1 MNRHGRQGG
10 EADKGRARELLLEEL
25 KDSFGEDAV
34 RESDVDVEAA
44 LASRPRSVRGAFV
57 SSRLL
62 LLVTGAAL
70 LATGVIV
77 SLATASWVWFGVAL
91 AVHALLSGVVVV
103 SALATATQVEKPAPT
118 TVTTLEAEGVSD
130 PEGVLNDLVEQVA
143 GHEEGSRLTRALHD
157 DGVAN
162 GHQHPP
168 SAAASQQSATT
179 PASEPTKTAG
189 PD

>member
-1 MNRHGRQGG
+1 
-10 EADKGRARELLLEEL
+10 
-25 KDSFGEDAV
+25 
-34 RESDVDVEAA
+34 
-44 LASRPRSVRGAFV
+44 V

-70 LATGVIV
+70 LATGVVV

-91 AVHALLSGVVVV
+91 AVHAILSGVVVV

-143 GHEEGSRLTRALHD
+143 GHEEGSALPVHCTTTASRTVTSIIRQRPQAGRAPRPPPANRRRPQSRTDHRASRPTGTNRRRRSVS
-157 DGVAN
+157 DGSTGRAECDASE
-162 GHQHPP
+162 QAP
-168 SAAASQQSATT
+168 SRCCAARQSA
-179 PASEPTKTAG
+179 
-189 PD
+189 